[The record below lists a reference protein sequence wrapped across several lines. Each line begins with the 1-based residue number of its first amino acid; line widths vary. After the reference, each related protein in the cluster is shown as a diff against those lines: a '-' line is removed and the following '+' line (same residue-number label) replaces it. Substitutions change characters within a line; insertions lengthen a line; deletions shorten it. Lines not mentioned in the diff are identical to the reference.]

1 MQKKIIEAPQT
12 SEFWEQL
19 VANLLEKAK
28 QKGATQAEV
37 STSLDNGFSINVR
50 SGQVETLE
58 YHRGK
63 NLGVTVYFDQRQGTA
78 TTCDITPESLDKT
91 IDAACEIAKAAGKD
105 EFTGLAE
112 KAFLA
117 HEYPELSLCH
127 PWPIQAEE
135 GIEIAR
141 ACEAYALSQDK
152 RIKTSEG
159 VHLSTQQGLI
169 AYGNSNGFLGSF
181 QASSHSLSCH
191 LLVQSEEGMERN
203 YDYTIARD
211 PADLASI
218 QDVAKSAVNRTLRRL
233 HPRRVN
239 TQQVPVL
246 FDATVANGL
255 FASLISAISGGSQY
269 RKASF
274 LLDSL
279 GKTIFPSFVQIDE
292 RPHLIKGI
300 GSAPFDS
307 DGVKTADRNLITDGV
322 LQGYVLSVYSARKLG
337 MSPTG
342 NAGGVHN
349 VFVAPGSLNQ
359 KALLKQLH
367 KGLWITEMMGQGTNI
382 VTGDYSRGASGFW
395 VENGEVLYPVHEIT
409 IAGNLKDMF
418 QHIVAI
424 GNDVD
429 PRRNIRTGSVLIEG
443 MMVGGE

>member
-1 MQKKIIEAPQT
+1 MQKKIVEAPQT
-12 SEFWEQL
+12 SEFWRQL
-19 VANLLEKAK
+19 VAELLEKAK

-37 STSLDNGFSINVR
+37 ATSLDNGFSINVR
-50 SGQVETLE
+50 GGQVETLE

-91 IDAACEIAKAAGKD
+91 IDAACEIAKATGKD

-112 KAFLA
+112 KEFLA
-117 HEYPELSLCH
+117 YEYPELSLCH
-127 PWPIQAEE
+127 PWPIHAEE

-152 RIKTSEG
+152 RIKASEG
-159 VHLSTQQGLI
+159 VYLSTQQGLI
-169 AYGNSNGFLGSF
+169 AYGNSYGFLGSF
-181 QASSHSLSCH
+181 QASSHSISCH
-191 LLVQSEEGMERN
+191 LLVHSEQGMERN
-203 YDYTIARD
+203 YDYTVARD

-218 QDVAKSAVNRTLRRL
+218 QEVANHAVSRTLRRL
-233 HPRRVN
+233 HSRRVN

-246 FDATVANGL
+246 FDATIASGL
-255 FASLISAISGGSQY
+255 FASLINAISGGSQY

-274 LLDSL
+274 LLDAL

-307 DGVKTADRNLITDGV
+307 EGVKTLNRSLITDGI
-322 LQGYVLSVYSARKLG
+322 LQDYVLSTYSARKLG

-349 VFVAPGSLNQ
+349 VFVAPGSLDQ

-367 KGLWITEMMGQGTNI
+367 TGLWITEVMGQGTNI
-382 VTGDYSRGASGFW
+382 VTGDYSRGVSGFW

-409 IAGNLKDMF
+409 IAGNLKEMF

-429 PRRNIRTGSVLIEG
+429 HRRNIRTGSVLIEK
-443 MMVGGE
+443 MIVGGE